1 MQQPAQLQ
9 LPCVIVV
16 DAVCMLYIENV
27 LKPAID
33 DARRP
38 SVDGVYRRPAV
49 DDVAW
54 AAWGM
59 SMSREGG
66 LLSERGAI
74 AAARRVNLMDY

>member
-1 MQQPAQLQ
+1 MRQPAQLQ
-9 LPCVIVV
+9 LPRAIVV
-16 DAVCMLYIENV
+16 DAVENV
-27 LKPAID
+27 PKPAID

-38 SVDGVYRRPAV
+38 SVDDVYRRPAV

-54 AAWGM
+54 AARGM

-66 LLSERGAI
+66 LPSERGAI

>member
-9 LPCVIVV
+9 LPHAIVA
-16 DAVCMLYIENV
+16 DAVENV
-27 LKPAID
+27 LKPAISN
-33 DARRP
+33 AHRP
-38 SVDGVYRRPAV
+38 SVDDVYRRPAV

-54 AAWGM
+54 AAQGM

-66 LLSERGAI
+66 LPSERGAI